1 MVVVGEEQMPEKVPL
16 VAVGRTCYIV
26 VVIVI
31 MGMGMTICIPMTL
44 DPGLL
49 AKATFNRV
57 HNLHL
62 SRLLL
67 SYQVL
72 P

>member
-1 MVVVGEEQMPEKVPL
+1 VVVVGEEQMPEKVPL
-16 VAVGRTCYIV
+16 VAVGGTCHIV
-26 VVIVI
+26 VVMVI

-49 AKATFNRV
+49 AKAMFNRA

-62 SRLLL
+62 SGLLL
-67 SYQVL
+67 SYRVL